1 MTHLTVGDAMDWHK
15 IVSNYGHVSIIPVT
29 VRKIGKRITV
39 EAPLKGGG
47 TRLVAVTPQ
56 RLRPRNSP
64 LQNYEQIDTYGRDE
78 EVS

>member
-1 MTHLTVGDAMDWHK
+1 MNIGDPMDWHK
-15 IVSNYGHVSIIPVT
+15 IVSNYGHVSVIPVT

-64 LQNYEQIDTYGRDE
+64 LQNYEQIDTYGRNQL
-78 EVS
+78 